1 MTRLTVEG
9 LDLASSTRTVTRTT
23 GGIMDTRTFTLSDG
37 TAVPRLGFGT
47 FQLSGEDAYRSALEA
62 LEVGYRHLDTAQG
75 YENEAEVGRALRDSG
90 LDRDEVF
97 VTTKIK
103 PSNARSADVRRST
116 QDSLRELGL
125 DHVDLILLHW
135 PAESVAPLAETL
147 EAMTSLVQDGLATHM
162 GVSNFP
168 SRMLRHAYE
177 MAPVVTDQVEHHPY
191 LGVSAI
197 EQVLASRGGF
207 LTAYSPLARGRVTED
222 PVLCEI
228 ADELDVGPAQVS
240 LRWMLQRPGVVA
252 IPKSGTPERIRSNF
266 DVFGFELSDEQMAR
280 IDGLERGERLIAP
293 DFGPDWD

>member
-1 MTRLTVEG
+1 
-9 LDLASSTRTVTRTT
+9 
-23 GGIMDTRTFTLSDG
+23 MDTTTFTLSDG
-37 TAVPRLGFGT
+37 TTVPRLGFGT
-47 FQLSGEDAYRSALEA
+47 FQLSGEDAYRSSLLA

-75 YENEAEVGRALRDSG
+75 YENEAEVGRALHDSG
-90 LDRDEVF
+90 LDRAEVF

-147 EAMTSLVQDGLATHM
+147 EAMTTLVHDGLAREI

-177 MAPVVTDQVEHHPY
+177 LAPVVTDQVEHHPY

-197 EQVLASRGGF
+197 EEVLASRGGF
-207 LTAYSPLARGRVTED
+207 LTAYSPLARGKVVDD
-222 PVLCEI
+222 PVLREI
-228 ADELDVGPAQVS
+228 AEECGVGPAQVT

-266 DVFGFELSDEQMAR
+266 DVFGFELSEEQMAR
-280 IDGLERGERLIAP
+280 IDGLERGERLIDP
-293 DFGPDWD
+293 GFGPDWD